1 MTGEYYP
8 TVEELTDRLL
18 AIMSRNSRLSVRAT
32 TTQVKLG
39 RTALEEIVVLLET
52 HAVAERGQA

>member
-1 MTGEYYP
+1 MSGEHSP

-18 AIMSRNSRLSVRAT
+18 AILSRNARFSVRVT

>member
-1 MTGEYYP
+1 MSGEHYP

-18 AIMSRNSRLSVRAT
+18 AILSRDSRFSVRAT